1 MPGQV
6 PDDIKMQRYEQVMAL
21 QEGISQQ
28 LCSEYLGQ
36 KLRVIVDGID
46 DETGMTVGRTM
57 GQAPQIDG
65 MTYISRPAHDITDAN
80 AKKPLTPGAFHDVL
94 IKDAYEYDLL
104 GEIE

>member
-1 MPGQV
+1 
-6 PDDIKMQRYEQVMAL
+6 
-21 QEGISQQ
+21 
-28 LCSEYLGQ
+28 
-36 KLRVIVDGID
+36 
-46 DETGMTVGRTM
+46 M